1 MEKKSTQSVKGH
13 ARNLLLLST
22 KNVHFCFDS
31 NIYQK
36 NDGIAMGSPLG
47 PVRLVF
53 YVRVRTEQ

>member
-1 MEKKSTQSVKGH
+1 MEKKSTQSVKS
-13 ARNLLLLST
+13 NLLLLST